1 VFIGTVKLGG
11 EDADKLVPRKGD
23 LDSNGDAAVASATK
37 VFAK

>member
-11 EDADKLVPRKGD
+11 EDADNFVHRKGD
-23 LDSNGDAAVASATK
+23 LDSDGDAAVGSATK